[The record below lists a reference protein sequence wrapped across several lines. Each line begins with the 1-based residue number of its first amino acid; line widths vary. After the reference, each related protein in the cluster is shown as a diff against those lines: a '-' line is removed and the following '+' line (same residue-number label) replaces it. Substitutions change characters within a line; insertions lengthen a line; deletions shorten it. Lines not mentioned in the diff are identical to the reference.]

1 MGDAEYVREEVIRL
15 EAALQEAIADKH
27 KAAEVGLSILQ
38 EKEALEL
45 KLAQLQTQFDA
56 AKIEVDQANQVL
68 AEFRSQHKA
77 AHRSE
82 LENERTLLEESS
94 AKENLLTER
103 IVVLETSLRNAEQ
116 ELERCRSELERLK
129 IENSSAADAGAALEE
144 ERRRL
149 KAGLLKC
156 FLETK
161 EREQRL
167 MGEYTELE
175 EENIT
180 LQKTVANLRGAQV
193 EFESLKIDCTRY
205 ADEIYMLNAAMEESQ
220 LLKTIAERQVEE
232 ALLAAQ
238 QEREQRLAMK
248 KELDSV
254 RNAEHLSSLT
264 DMLMGLERLGEDP
277 VTYQPSNDLFSEL
290 KGSTDEKFRELEATC
305 DSLQEEVKDREK
317 TAVEVIS
324 SIMSKLN
331 MNYSGEMDFR
341 HVRQQRDLVL
351 DRLDH
356 LLKGE
361 NFDSIADRRDH
372 DQRAD
377 IRTLLLFAGEK
388 AAQLAAAQDA
398 MIQVSDQLFQFYSQI
413 VQNHGLTTEKSVIE
427 IVNKLRQLAREN
439 AEDLPKV
446 SLIDEGVE
454 SGTETDNSGAKAI
467 PLNSDRAVL
476 APSFIR
482 EIDKRLSS
490 CKIVDAVS
498 ESDLRQRILTD
509 GSALSQTSDSM
520 KKLLTA
526 VKRTAEQALNQA
538 VSAGGAETDDILMQN
553 MKLRSLLS
561 TKRDQISTLRTVL
574 KSNKL
579 TAESALASLRDKYEA
594 DKKAHQENSE
604 RMRRELK
611 QLKEDA
617 ATFASHRAMFTARC
631 EELQAQVEE
640 LEADQRNSEEEKKT
654 LNQLLRLAIQQKLT
668 LTQRLE
674 DVEVDRDRQ
683 ALRQGGGK
691 RQGGPSRGG
700 DGFQPRVVRYPS
712 QQQSGGQRG
721 GVRRDNP

>member
-1 MGDAEYVREEVIRL
+1 MGDLEYVREEVARL
-15 EAALQEAIADKH
+15 ETALQEAIADKH

-56 AKIEVDQANQVL
+56 AKIEVDQANQML

-103 IVVLETSLRNAEQ
+103 IVVLETNLRNAEQ

-144 ERRRL
+144 ERKRL
-149 KAGLLKC
+149 KAELK
-156 FLETK
+156 ETK

-220 LLKTIAERQVEE
+220 LLKNIAEKQVEE

-248 KELDSV
+248 KELDAV

-277 VTYQPSNDLFSEL
+277 VPYQPSKDLFSEL
-290 KGSTDEKFRELEATC
+290 KGSTDEKLHELEATR
-305 DSLQEEVKDREK
+305 DGLQEEVKDREK
-317 TAVEVIS
+317 TAVEVVS

-331 MNYSGEMDFR
+331 ISYSGEMDFR
-341 HVRQQRDLVL
+341 HVRQQKDLVL
-351 DRLDH
+351 DKLDH

-361 NFDSIADRRDH
+361 NIDSNADRRDH

-398 MIQVSDQLFQFYSQI
+398 MIQVSDQLYQFYSQI
-413 VQNHGLTTEKSVIE
+413 VQNHGLTTEKSVVE

-439 AEDLPKV
+439 AEDLPKI

-482 EIDKRLSS
+482 EVDKRLTS

-526 VKRTAEQALNQA
+526 VKKTAEQALNQA
-538 VSAGGAETDDILMQN
+538 VAAGGAETDDILMQN

-683 ALRQGGGK
+683 ALRQGGK

-700 DGFQPRVVRYPS
+700 DGFQPRVVRYPT

>member
-1 MGDAEYVREEVIRL
+1 
-15 EAALQEAIADKH
+15 
-27 KAAEVGLSILQ
+27 
-38 EKEALEL
+38 
-45 KLAQLQTQFDA
+45 
-56 AKIEVDQANQVL
+56 
-68 AEFRSQHKA
+68 
-77 AHRSE
+77 
-82 LENERTLLEESS
+82 
-94 AKENLLTER
+94 
-103 IVVLETSLRNAEQ
+103 
-116 ELERCRSELERLK
+116 
-129 IENSSAADAGAALEE
+129 
-144 ERRRL
+144 
-149 KAGLLKC
+149 
-156 FLETK
+156 
-161 EREQRL
+161 
-167 MGEYTELE
+167 
-175 EENIT
+175 
-180 LQKTVANLRGAQV
+180 
-193 EFESLKIDCTRY
+193 
-205 ADEIYMLNAAMEESQ
+205 
-220 LLKTIAERQVEE
+220 
-232 ALLAAQ
+232 
-238 QEREQRLAMK
+238 
-248 KELDSV
+248 
-254 RNAEHLSSLT
+254 
-264 DMLMGLERLGEDP
+264 MLMGLERLGEEP
-277 VTYQPSNDLFSEL
+277 VPAQPSNDLFSEL
-290 KGSTDEKFRELEATC
+290 QGSTDEKLRELEAAR
-305 DSLQEEVKDREK
+305 DGLQEEVKDREK
-317 TAVEVIS
+317 AAVEVIS
-324 SIMSKLN
+324 SIMQKLN
-331 MNYSGEMDFR
+331 INYNGELDFR
-341 HVRQQRDLVL
+341 HVRQQKDVVL

-356 LLKGE
+356 LLKGDDA
-361 NFDSIADRRDH
+361 NADKRLH
-372 DQRAD
+372 DQKTD

-413 VQNHGLTTEKSVIE
+413 VQNQGLTSEKSVIE

-446 SLIDEGVE
+446 SLVDEGVE
-454 SGTETDNSGAKAI
+454 SGTETDTSGAKGI

-482 EIDKRLSS
+482 DVDPRLTS
-490 CKIVDAVS
+490 CKITDVVS
-498 ESDLRQRILTD
+498 ESDLRQRVLTD
-509 GSALSQTSDSM
+509 GSPLSQTSDSL
-520 KKLLTA
+520 KKLLTT

-538 VSAGGAETDDILMQN
+538 IAAGGAETDDILMQN

-594 DKKAHQENSE
+594 DKKAHQEISE

-691 RQGGPSRGG
+691 RQGGPSRSGE
-700 DGFQPRVVRYPS
+700 GFQPRVVRYPT

-721 GVRRDNP
+721 GVRRDNI

>member
-1 MGDAEYVREEVIRL
+1 MGDLEQVRAEVVRL

-45 KLAQLQTQFDA
+45 KLAQLQTQYDA
-56 AKIEVDQANQVL
+56 AKIEVDQANQML

-82 LENERTLLEESS
+82 LENEMSLLEESS
-94 AKENLLTER
+94 AKERRLTER
-103 IVVLETSLRNAEQ
+103 ITVLETNLRNTEQ
-116 ELERCRSELERLK
+116 ELARCRSELERLK
-129 IENSSAADAGAALEE
+129 AEHSSASDTGAALEE

-149 KAGLLKC
+149 RAELK
-156 FLETK
+156 ETK

-175 EENIT
+175 EENIA

-205 ADEIYMLNAAMEESQ
+205 ADEIYMLNAAIEESQ
-220 LLKTIAERQVEE
+220 LLKNIAEKQVEE

-248 KELDSV
+248 KELDAV
-254 RNAEHLSSLT
+254 KNAEHLSSLT
-264 DMLMGLERLGEDP
+264 DMLMGLERLGEEP
-277 VTYQPSNDLFSEL
+277 VPAQPSNDLFSEL
-290 KGSTDEKFRELEATC
+290 QGSTDEKLRELEAAR
-305 DSLQEEVKDREK
+305 DGLQEEVKDREK
-317 TAVEVIS
+317 AAVEVIS
-324 SIMSKLN
+324 SIMQKLN
-331 MNYSGEMDFR
+331 INYNGELDFR
-341 HVRQQRDLVL
+341 HVRQQKDVVL

-356 LLKGE
+356 LLKGDDA
-361 NFDSIADRRDH
+361 NADKRLH
-372 DQRAD
+372 DQKTD

-413 VQNHGLTTEKSVIE
+413 VQNQGLTSEKSVIE

-446 SLIDEGVE
+446 SLVDEGVE
-454 SGTETDNSGAKAI
+454 SGTETDTSGAKGI

-482 EIDKRLSS
+482 DVDPRLTS
-490 CKIVDAVS
+490 CKITDVVS
-498 ESDLRQRILTD
+498 ESDLRQRVLTD
-509 GSALSQTSDSM
+509 GSPLSQTSDSL
-520 KKLLTA
+520 KKLLTT

-538 VSAGGAETDDILMQN
+538 IAAGGAETDDILMQN

-594 DKKAHQENSE
+594 DKKAHQEISE

-691 RQGGPSRGG
+691 RQGGPSRSGE
-700 DGFQPRVVRYPS
+700 GFQPRVVRYPT

-721 GVRRDNP
+721 GVRRDNI